1 MQGRD
6 DRVRECAPRRTRH
19 GGMIYPARISERY
32 AGRRK
37 QSLRPAAQLLIVCG
51 IWEYQEHIVS
61 SSRISAR
68 LQRIKP
74 SPSSAAQDRANQ
86 LRREGK
92 DIVNLVVGEPDFDT
106 PLHIRRAACE
116 AIERGETRYTMTAGT
131 PALRQA
137 ICDKLQRENGL
148 TYAPG
153 DIIVTC
159 GAKHAIFNALS
170 VTVEAG
176 DEVIIPAPYWV
187 SYPDMALACD
197 GVPVAVNCRE
207 EDGFMLR
214 ATDLEA
220 AITPKTRWLLLNSP
234 NNPTGAAYGED
245 ALRAIAEVLMRHPQ
259 VMVLTDDIYEH
270 IRFDHQVQ
278 SHLLGIEPRLRDR
291 TVVVNGVSKTYAMT
305 GWRIGFAAG
314 PRDIISAMETLQS
327 QSTSNPCS
335 VSQAAAL
342 AALNGDHSFL
352 AGFVDTYR
360 ARRDKALALINAIP
374 GLHCRTPGGAFY
386 LFINCSGLVGKKTPQ
401 GHVLHD
407 DVGVVL
413 HFLNAVGVAMIPGS
427 AYGIGPYFRMST
439 ATGIE
444 VIEEGC
450 NRIAR
455 AVAMLTD

>member
-1 MQGRD
+1 MS
-6 DRVRECAPRRTRH
+6 
-19 GGMIYPARISERY
+19 Y
-32 AGRRK
+32 
-37 QSLRPAAQLLIVCG
+37 
-51 IWEYQEHIVS
+51 
-61 SSRISAR
+61 SRISAR

-106 PLHIRRAACE
+106 PQHIRRAACE

-137 ICDKLQRENGL
+137 ICDKLLRENGL
-148 TYAPG
+148 TYLPG

-159 GAKHAIFNALS
+159 GAKHAIFNTLS
-170 VTVEAG
+170 VTLEAG

-187 SYPDMALACD
+187 SYPDMVLACD
-197 GVPVAVNCRE
+197 GIPVIVNCHE
-207 EDGFMLR
+207 EDGFMLG
-214 ATDLEA
+214 ASALEA
-220 AITPKTRWLLLNSP
+220 AITPKTRWLVLNSP
-234 NNPTGAAYGED
+234 NNPTGAAYGEGE
-245 ALRAIAEVLMRHPQ
+245 LRAISEVLMRHPQ

-270 IRFDHQVQ
+270 ISFNDQ
-278 SHLLGIEPRLRDR
+278 SLTHLLQVEPRLHDR

-352 AGFVDTYR
+352 AGFVKTYR
-360 ARRDKALALINAIP
+360 ARRDKALTLINAVP
-374 GLHCRTPGGAFY
+374 GLHCRQPGGAFY
-386 LFINCSGLVGKKTPQ
+386 LFVNCGGLIGKRTPDGQ
-401 GHVLHD
+401 LLQN

-413 HFLNAVGVAMIPGS
+413 YFLNSVGVAMIPGS

-439 ATGIE
+439 ATGVD

-450 NRIAR
+450 KRIAS
-455 AVAMLTD
+455 AVAMLKD